1 MYLELLLLLFVTS
14 IVIGCI
20 VYIFNSPKKDILKDS
35 QPIIEPEP
43 SQVQEVPVEE
53 PTVPVE
59 EPTVPVKKS
68 TRGRKP
74 QAKKPRNNAS
84 V

>member
-1 MYLELLLLLFVTS
+1 MIHLELLLLLLVIG
-14 IVIGCI
+14 IVVGCI
-20 VYIFNSPKKDILKDS
+20 VYIFNGPKKEVLKDS
-35 QPIIEPEP
+35 QPLIEPEP
-43 SQVQEVPVEE
+43 SQAQE
-53 PTVPVE
+53 VPVE

-74 QAKKPRNNAS
+74 QAKKPRKNAS

>member
-1 MYLELLLLLFVTS
+1 MIHLELLLLLLVIG
-14 IVIGCI
+14 IVVGCI
-20 VYIFNSPKKDILKDS
+20 VYIFNGPKKEIVKDP
-35 QPIIEPEP
+35 QPLIEPEP
-43 SQVQEVPVEE
+43 SQVQEVSI
-53 PTVPVE
+53 E

-74 QAKKPRNNAS
+74 QAKKPRKNAS